1 MGRSLKTHAKVQRLG
16 WRLAIC
22 AALLVWVFHNIF
34 VNEGRSA
41 WGAGS
46 PAWEQLS
53 RLDQWRA
60 AWRLGP
66 PALWQ
71 NLAVVQ
77 LWALLVSVLIMGV
90 TIFLGAFRWLIAL
103 RVQGLRLPWGRALR
117 ISLVAHFFNSFLLGS
132 TGGDLI
138 KAYYAAR
145 ETAHRK
151 TEAIVTVFVDR
162 VVGLWTML
170 LFAIIMVVPNLE
182 LLRTHDRLRLLLF
195 AIAGMFVAGSGFVGL
210 AFWGG
215 LSRGWRSARERLR
228 RLPKGEWLE
237 RSLESCREFGRH
249 RRFFLRMV
257 MVSMALNVVCV
268 SQYLV
273 LASGMGFTVPVEV
286 WFLAV
291 PAIICISALPITPN
305 GLGVRENLYVA
316 ILAAAPFLIPHAAA
330 LAISLLAYAGSL
342 LWSIVGG
349 IVYLFFKQR
358 EHLEEVTVGEP
369 ADS

>member
-1 MGRSLKTHAKVQRLG
+1 MKTGAKIRRLG
-16 WRLAIC
+16 WRLAVC

-34 VNEGRSA
+34 ANEGRAA
-41 WGAGS
+41 WVGNS

-66 PALWQ
+66 PQLWQ
-71 NLAVVQ
+71 SLAVVQ
-77 LWALLVSVLIMGV
+77 PGALLVSFFIMGA
-90 TIFLGAFRWLIAL
+90 TIFLGAFRWLVAL
-103 RVQGLRLPWGRALR
+103 RVQGLLLPWGRALR

-151 TEAIVTVFVDR
+151 TEAVVTVFVDR
-162 VVGLWTML
+162 VIGLWTML
-170 LFAIIMVVPNLE
+170 LFAVMMVVPNWE
-182 LLRTHDRLRLLLF
+182 LLRTHDRLRLLLLV
-195 AIAGMFVAGSGFVGL
+195 IAGMFVAGSGFVGL

-228 RLPKGEWLE
+228 QLPKGEWLE

-257 MVSMALNVVCV
+257 
-268 SQYLV
+268 LV
-273 LASGMGFTVPVEV
+273 RHVGSNCRPRRAPRSAS
-286 WFLAV
+286 
-291 PAIICISALPITPN
+291 S
-305 GLGVRENLYVA
+305 
-316 ILAAAPFLIPHAAA
+316 
-330 LAISLLAYAGSL
+330 
-342 LWSIVGG
+342 
-349 IVYLFFKQR
+349 
-358 EHLEEVTVGEP
+358 GEP
-369 ADS
+369 TTRSDR